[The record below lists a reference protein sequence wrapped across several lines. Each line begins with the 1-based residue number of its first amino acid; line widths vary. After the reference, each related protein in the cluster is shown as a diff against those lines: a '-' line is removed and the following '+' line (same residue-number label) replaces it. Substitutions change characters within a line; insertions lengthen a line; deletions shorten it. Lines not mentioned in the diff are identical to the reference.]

1 MKSTINITK
10 LVRPNILA
18 MQPYSSARDESGGI
32 EGIFLDAN
40 ENPFGENNRYPDP
53 YQRTLKQKISQ
64 IKNVSTENIFI
75 GNGSDEIIDHIYRI
89 FCNPGKDKAMIFNP
103 TFGMYQVAAELNEVE
118 IIDISLTNDFQINIE
133 EAKKYFSDENLKV
146 IVICTPNN
154 PTGNNINLK
163 DIDFILSNFNGIVVI
178 DEAYIEFTDQKSY
191 IDKIKE
197 YPNMVIFQT
206 MSKARGIAGV
216 RIGMAY
222 ADVEIIKLLNKVK
235 HPYNISVINQKAA
248 LDALSRPDEFEERKA
263 IILSEKEKMRQE
275 LEKLPMI
282 TKIYPSDANFFLVE
296 FSDAGNMFTRLLQ
309 KNIIVRNQ
317 STKIKNCLRITIGT
331 PEENQKLIQLLK
343 ELA

>member
-1 MKSTINITK
+1 MKSTKNITQ
-10 LVRPNILA
+10 LVRPAVLA

-53 YQRTLKQKISQ
+53 YQKTLKQKISQ
-64 IKNVSTENIFI
+64 LKTISPENIFI
-75 GNGSDEIIDHIYRI
+75 GNGSDEIIDHIYRV

-118 IIDISLTNDFQINIE
+118 IIDVPLTQDFQINIE
-133 EAKKYFSDENLKV
+133 EAKKYFSDKNLKV
-146 IVICTPNN
+146 VAICTPNN
-154 PTGNNINLK
+154 PTGNNINPE
-163 DIDFILSNFNGIVVI
+163 DIDFILNNFNGIIAI

-191 IDKIKE
+191 LEKIKD
-197 YPNMVIFQT
+197 YPNVVVFQT
-206 MSKARGIAGV
+206 MSKAWGIAGV

-222 ADVEIIKLLNKVK
+222 ANVEIIQLLNKVK
-235 HPYNISVINQKAA
+235 HPYNISVVNQKAA
-248 LDALSRPDEFEERKA
+248 LDALNKLDEFEKRKS
-263 IILSEKEKMRQE
+263 IILSEKEKVYQE
-275 LEKLPMI
+275 LEKLSII

-296 FSDAGNMFTRLLQ
+296 FSNADNIFSKLLEQ
-309 KNIIVRNQ
+309 NIIVRNQ

-343 ELA
+343 KLV